1 VRRGRRAAQ
10 GFQELAA
17 LYGVATSYMGEDG
30 ATHEAEKET
39 VLSVLRAL
47 GVVIDRA
54 QDAETALR
62 ARRLELA
69 QRMLEPVIV
78 LREDQP
84 TDIVVTVPER
94 VSTNTLWLTF
104 EFEDGTTR
112 HDRLAENS
120 ATFHSTLDIEG
131 ERFRQFR
138 VQLAKHGVN
147 IPFGYHD
154 LTVEAGTASRSTSS
168 SRSLLICA
176 PRCPQPSRGWG
187 VFMPVHALRTK
198 HDWGV
203 GSYHDLT
210 VLGEWAKSHGASLM
224 GALPLYPTYLDGLD
238 GLVDP
243 SPYRPV
249 SRLAYN
255 ELYIDPATLP
265 EFEQSER
272 ARDIESSP
280 EFRAQRDATRSSF
293 LVEYEEVARLR
304 RRVLEPMAEALLQQ
318 PSRRRHEFDL
328 FLAERPELL
337 AYSEF
342 RAAVEREGR
351 RDISHSLSANE
362 SSLARD
368 PIAHYYAYCQWV
380 AAQQLNLASNAL
392 PQYVDVPVGV
402 HPEGFDPYWSPT
414 SFLPG
419 VSGGAPPDLFFAD
432 GQTWGFSPLHPER
445 IRDDRYSYLRAV
457 FSRAFRHA
465 SYVRV
470 DHVMGLQRLYV
481 IPEGNDAAHGAYLS
495 YRADELH
502 ALVCR
507 EAYRAGASVV
517 GEDLGTLP
525 DGVHERMARDGM
537 LRSWVFEFTS
547 TVDHPLP
554 SPRRDVLASLA
565 THDTPR
571 FSAFLWGHDIDEA
584 EKLGHLTASD
594 ADGRRAERALYRE
607 KLFRAL
613 KIPVLNEE
621 QLSDAA
627 LEGCLAHVSASPA
640 LLVLVD
646 LEELM
651 GESEPQNRP
660 GTSEGNWR
668 QRAVLTL
675 EEIRAAPWINGELD
689 HINQL
694 RRGAA

>member
-1 VRRGRRAAQ
+1 MRRGRRGEQ
-10 GFQELAA
+10 EFQDLATE
-17 LYGVATSYMGEDG
+17 YGVATSYVGEDG
-30 ATHEAEKET
+30 ATHDADQGV
-39 VLSVLRAL
+39 VLSILRAL
-47 GVVIDRA
+47 GVVIDNPK
-54 QDAETALR
+54 DAGAALR
-62 ARRLELA
+62 SRRLDVARR
-69 QRMLEPVIV
+69 MLKPVIV
-78 LREDQP
+78 LRQDQP
-84 TDIVVTVPER
+84 TEIIITIPER
-94 VSTNTLWLTF
+94 VAANTLWLTF

-112 HDRLAENS
+112 HDRLAESS
-120 ATFHSTLDIEG
+120 ATIHSTLDVEG

-138 VQLAKHGVN
+138 IHLAKHGVN
-147 IPFGYHD
+147 IPFGYHS
-154 LTVEAGTASRSTSS
+154 LTVEAGTASHSTSS

-203 GSYHDLT
+203 GSYRDLA
-210 VLGEWAKSHGASLM
+210 VLGEWAKGHGASMM
-224 GALPLYPTYLDGLD
+224 GALPLYPTYLDAP
-238 GLVDP
+238 VDP

-255 ELYIDPATLP
+255 ELYINPETLP
-265 EFEQSER
+265 EFEQSSD
-272 ARDIESSP
+272 ARDIANSP
-280 EFRAQRDATRSSF
+280 EFRKRLDLTRASS

-304 RRVLEPMAEALLQQ
+304 RRVLEPMAETLLQQ
-318 PSRRRHEFDL
+318 SSRRRHEFDL

-342 RAAVEREGR
+342 RAAVEREGER
-351 RDISHSLSANE
+351 TISRPLSENG

-368 PIAHYYAYCQWV
+368 PIAHYYAYGQWV
-380 AAQQLNLASNAL
+380 AAQQLNLAANAL
-392 PQYVDVPVGV
+392 PLYADIPVGV
-402 HPEGFDPYWSPT
+402 HPEGFDPYWSPH

-419 VSGGAPPDLFFAD
+419 VSGGAPPDLFFSD
-432 GQTWGFSPLHPER
+432 GQNWSFSPLHPEQ
-445 IRDDRYSYLRAV
+445 IRDDRYTYLRAV
-457 FSRAFRHA
+457 FARAFRHA

-481 IPEGNDAAHGAYLS
+481 IPEGNDATQGAYLS
-495 YRADELH
+495 YQADELH
-502 ALVCR
+502 ALVSL

-537 LRSWVFEFTS
+537 LRSWVFEFKS
-547 TVDHPLP
+547 KLDDPLP
-554 SPRRDVLASLA
+554 SPRRDVLASIA

-571 FSAFLWGHDIDEA
+571 FSSFLWGHDIDEA
-584 EKLGHLTASD
+584 EKLAHLSASD
-594 ADGRRAERALYRE
+594 ADIRRAERALYRE
-607 KLFRAL
+607 SLFRAL
-613 KIPVLNEE
+613 KIPVLGEE
-621 QLSDAA
+621 QLTEAA
-627 LEGCLAHVSASPA
+627 LEGCLAHVSASEA
-640 LLVLVD
+640 LLVIVD

-689 HINQL
+689 RINQL

>member
-1 VRRGRRAAQ
+1 MRRGRR
-10 GFQELAA
+10 GEQEFLDLAA
-17 LYGVATSYMGEDG
+17 LYGVETSYVGEDG
-30 ATHEAEKET
+30 ETHQADREVVA
-39 VLSVLRAL
+39 SILRAL
-47 GVVIDRA
+47 GVGIDHPR
-54 QDAETALR
+54 DAKAASR
-62 ARRLELA
+62 SRRLETA
-69 QRMLEPVIV
+69 RRILEPVIV

-84 TDIVVTVPER
+84 TDLIVTIPEDVP
-94 VSTNTLWLTF
+94 TTTLWLTF

-112 HDRLAENS
+112 HDRLTENS
-120 ATFHSTLDIEG
+120 ATFHSTLDVEG

-138 VQLAKHGVN
+138 IQLAKHGVN
-147 IPFGYHD
+147 ISFGYHS
-154 LTVEAGTASRSTSS
+154 LTVEAGTASHLTTSL
-168 SRSLLICA
+168 RSLLICA

-187 VFMPVHALRTK
+187 VFMPLHALRSH

-203 GSYHDLT
+203 GSYGDMA
-210 VLGEWAKSHGASLM
+210 VLGQWARSHGASMM
-224 GALPLYPTYLDGLD
+224 GALPLYPTYLDRPI
-238 GLVDP
+238 DP

-255 ELYIDPATLP
+255 EIYISPETLP
-265 EFEQSER
+265 EFEQSDA
-272 ARDIESSP
+272 ARDVANSP
-280 EFRAQRDATRSSF
+280 EFRARLDSTRASA
-293 LVEYEEVARLR
+293 LVEYEEVALLR
-304 RRVLEPMAEALLQQ
+304 RRVLEPMAETLLHNS
-318 PSRRRHEFDL
+318 SRRRHEFDL
-328 FLAERPELL
+328 FLAEHPELL

-351 RDISHSLSANE
+351 RDISPALTSSD
-362 SSLARD
+362 SSLGRD
-368 PIAHYYAYCQWV
+368 PLTHYYAYCQWV
-380 AAQQLNLASNAL
+380 AAEQLTLAADAL
-392 PQYVDVPVGV
+392 PLYADIPVGA

-419 VSGGAPPDLFFAD
+419 VSGGAPPDLFFAE
-432 GQTWGFSPLHPER
+432 GQNWSFSPLHPER

-457 FSRAFRHA
+457 FARSFRHA

-481 IPEGNDAAHGAYLS
+481 IPEGRDAAHGAYLS
-495 YRADELH
+495 YHADELH
-502 ALVCR
+502 ALVCL

-525 DGVHERMARDGM
+525 DGVHERMSRDGM

-547 TVDHPLP
+547 KLATPLP

-571 FSAFLWGHDIDEA
+571 FNSFLWGHEIDEA
-584 EKLGHLTASD
+584 EKLGHLSTTD
-594 ADGRRAERALYRE
+594 ADARRAQRALYRE
-607 KLFRAL
+607 ALFRAL
-613 KIPVLNEE
+613 NIPVLGEE
-621 QLSDAA
+621 QLSEAA
-627 LEGCLAHVSASPA
+627 LAGCLAHLSASEA
-640 LLVLVD
+640 VLVVVD

-668 QRAVLTL
+668 QRAALTL

-689 HINQL
+689 TINRL